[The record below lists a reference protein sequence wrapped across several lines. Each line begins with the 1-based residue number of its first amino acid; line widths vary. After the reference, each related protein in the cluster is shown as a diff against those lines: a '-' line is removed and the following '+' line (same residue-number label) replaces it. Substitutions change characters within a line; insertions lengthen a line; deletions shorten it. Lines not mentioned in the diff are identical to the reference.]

1 MISLDWSIVPAII
14 IFILTVVALNTLLF
28 KPVIRVQR
36 ERESRTTGLMGQVR
50 ENLAH
55 HLELFDQYHATIRN
69 ARMEGYRLV
78 EKVRSEALLHRHAA
92 LDSAR
97 KNAEQSIQDAR
108 ATIQAQVIEAKARLQ
123 SEAQEMAG
131 RIASAILQRSA

>member
-1 MISLDWSIVPAII
+1 MISLDWSIIPAIL
-14 IFILTVVALNTLLF
+14 IFVLTVVALNSLLL
-28 KPVIRVQR
+28 KPVTRVQR
-36 ERESRTTGLMGQVR
+36 EREMRTTGLMTQTR

-69 ARMEGYRLV
+69 ARMEGYRLA
-78 EKVRSEALLHRHAA
+78 EKVRSEALLHRQAA

-97 KNAEQSIQDAR
+97 KNAEQLIQDAR
-108 ATIQAQVIEAKARLQ
+108 ATVRAQVIEAKAMLQ
-123 SEAQEMAG
+123 YEAQEMAG